1 MAANDLERKSGAINL
16 FGLDGDLRENVDD
29 QFYHSNS
36 TMVDECPPARGR
48 SRPRRL
54 GAPPARRDRVYRP
67 PLRHCAARDAS
78 LEHVLRDDH
87 ACGSLRYQG
96 GRGPRQVQ
104 QNRAHVRKPRRWPAP
119 LRYEAFTVH
128 CAGAGRTKPTLK
140 IDSWSPSARGWL
152 DRNGS
157 WKRLSRR
164 KTATF
169 ECPAR
174 CFFGHGDY
182 RRRS

>member
-1 MAANDLERKSGAINL
+1 MPRKDSDTHSGQRQLGIMSEYGSGSVSRTLEAFPPAAGGCERAWRPQRLWWEGHSLN
-16 FGLDGDLRENVDD
+16 
-29 QFYHSNS
+29 HSNS
-36 TMVDECPPARGR
+36 TMVDERPPARGR

-54 GAPPARRDRVYRP
+54 GAPPARRDRADRL
-67 PLRHCAARDAS
+67 PLRDCAARDAS

-87 ACGSLRYQG
+87 ACDSLRYQR

-104 QNRAHVRKPRRWPAP
+104 RNRAHVRKPRRWPAP

-157 WKRLSRR
+157 
-164 KTATF
+164 
-169 ECPAR
+169 
-174 CFFGHGDY
+174 
-182 RRRS
+182 